1 MRREGQEAWGD
12 TDSPEHLAA
21 KLAKLGPEEWE
32 SSGARVWSSRG
43 ESLGG
48 RRPTQRPGLRWSL
61 SLSQAPCTDGRG
73 RGGGV
78 GGDGGRS
85 VSINL
90 LVVLL
95 HSDIPE
101 LMTVSSVLGGS
112 GP

>member
-12 TDSPEHLAA
+12 IDSPEHLAA

-61 SLSQAPCTDGRG
+61 SLSQAPCTDG
-73 RGGGV
+73 GGWAV
-78 GGDGGRS
+78 MGGRS
-85 VSINL
+85 VSINW

-101 LMTVSSVLGGS
+101 PMTVSSVLGGS

>member
-32 SSGARVWSSRG
+32 SSGAGVWSPRG

-48 RRPTQRPGLRWSL
+48 RRPTQRPGLRWSP
-61 SLSQAPCTDGRG
+61 SLSQAPSTD
-73 RGGGV
+73 GGGV
-78 GGDGGRS
+78 GWAVMGGRS
-85 VSINL
+85 VSVNW

-101 LMTVSSVLGGS
+101 PMTVSSVLGGN